1 MSEHVRPRRRH
12 TVQGPL
18 ELDDDHSMGEEALHL
33 TRWFAKSKYH
43 LMGGFLGELQRSPA
57 QRDPTILRDRF
68 CRALSHAHRVHQA
81 RGIVTFF
88 LALGVIATAAS
99 AVLNA
104 LDMDASTR
112 VLDRAAAFSASVS
125 VVLIAARLL
134 LDRYLERA
142 DVAATFIA
150 IQMAASPP
158 PAAVQ
163 AR

>member
-1 MSEHVRPRRRH
+1 MSEHAGQRPPRH
-12 TVQGPL
+12 AVQGPI
-18 ELDDDHSMGEEALHL
+18 ELDEDHRIGEEALHF

-43 LMGGFLGELQRSPA
+43 LMGRFLGELQRAPEE
-57 QRDPTILRDRF
+57 RDLAVLRDRF
-68 CRALSHAHRVHQA
+68 CRALSHAHRVHRA

-104 LDMDASTR
+104 LDLDASTS

-150 IQMAASPP
+150 IQMASTP
-158 PAAVQ
+158 
-163 AR
+163 RG